1 MFSVLDDRLK
11 EMMYS
16 LEGKSPLAPSIADFR
31 QFMHHV
37 RTKSLHPTKIGGV
50 EMEQKEI
57 LKQRIAF
64 NKTPFDNSFNAMV
77 MIQEQTERMVNTFLV
92 QSTWLPD
99 EGKKVI
105 SDWVKAY
112 KKGREDFKKLVDQ
125 SYERVEDFLDLGL
138 LLV

>member
-1 MFSVLDDRLK
+1 VK
-11 EMMYS
+11 AIMYS
-16 LEGKSPLAPSIADFR
+16 LEGKSPLVFSIADFR
-31 QFMHHV
+31 QFRHPV
-37 RTKSLHPTKIGGV
+37 RTKSLKPTKIGGA

-57 LKQRIAF
+57 LKQMIAF
-64 NKTPFDNSFNAMV
+64 NKTAFDNSFNAMV
-77 MIQEQTERMVNTFLV
+77 MVQEQTERMVNTFLV

-125 SYERVEDFLDLGL
+125 SYERVEDFFASSD
-138 LLV
+138 